1 MKQYIIQQGDT
12 LLKIAKQFGMSSSK
26 ALYMHSS
33 NADFRKLRP
42 DPNLIFPGD
51 QITIPDDKTSVF
63 SGLPDRRHVFVYSES
78 GASEKEWLRLAMKD
92 SDGQSVSGIRA
103 TLVTS
108 GQSLESIES
117 EEGVLE
123 FDLTNIR
130 EWQGELQIFSA
141 EESTEPSHRFQLQ
154 FAHLDPIDTISGI
167 QARCNNLGFDC
178 GTVDGHLGENTRCGV
193 RAFQVA
199 QGLTD
204 DGEPGPKTQAS
215 LQKAYGC

>member
-33 NADFRKLRP
+33 NAEFRKLRP

-51 QITIPDDKTSVF
+51 QITIPDDETSVF

-92 SDGQSVSGIRA
+92 SDGQNVSGIRA

-108 GQSLESIES
+108 GQSLEAIVS
-117 EEGVLE
+117 EEGILE
-123 FDLTNIR
+123 IDLTDTD
-130 EWQGELQIFSA
+130 EQEGELQVFTTEASA
-141 EESTEPSHRFQLQ
+141 DPSHRFQLQ

-167 QARCNNLGFDC
+167 QSRCNNLGFDC
-178 GTVDGHLGENTRCGV
+178 GTVDGLLGENTHRGV
-193 RAFQVA
+193 RAFQSA

-204 DGEPGPKTQAS
+204 DGKPGPKTQAS

>member
-1 MKQYIIQQGDT
+1 MKQYTIQQGDT

-33 NADFRKLRP
+33 NAEFRQLRP

-51 QITIPDDKTSVF
+51 QITIPDDKPSVF

-78 GASEKEWLRLAMKD
+78 GAPEKELLRLALKD
-92 SDGQSVSGIRA
+92 SDGRSVSGIRA
-103 TLVTS
+103 TLMMS
-108 GQSLESIES
+108 DQSLGPIES

-123 FDLTNIR
+123 FDLTDIR
-130 EWQGELQIFSA
+130 ERQGELQVLT
-141 EESTEPSHRFQLQ
+141 EESTEPSHLFQLQ

-178 GTVDGHLGENTRCGV
+178 GTVDGHFGEKTRRGV